1 MKEISLNILDLA
13 QNSIEAGAKKLIIEV
28 LESQEGYLIVKII
41 DNGHGME
48 QEFLKDVKDPFKTTR
63 TTRKVGL
70 GIPLIEMNAKQSGGE
85 VKITSIK
92 GEGTTVLASFEQANI
107 DRPPLGKLIDTVE
120 MLLITN
126 PSLHLIVKYR
136 SCLGEFLL
144 DSKDIHEALGP
155 DIRLDEPS
163 VYKWLNDYL
172 KQEFDKVIT
181 TF

>member
-13 QNSIEAGAKKLIIEV
+13 QNSIEAGARNLIIEV
-28 LESQEGYLIVKII
+28 LENQEGYLIVSLT
-41 DNGHGME
+41 DDGCGMDE
-48 QEFLKDVKDPFKTTR
+48 DFLREVKDPFKTTR

-70 GIPLIEMNAKQSGGE
+70 GIPLLEMNAKQSGGE
-85 VKITSIK
+85 VKVTSIK
-92 GEGTTVLASFEQANI
+92 GEGTVIVASFEQANI
-107 DRPPLGKLIDTVE
+107 DRPPLGKLSDTVE

-126 PSLHLIVKYR
+126 PSLHLIVNYT
-136 SCLGEFLL
+136 SSLGEFVL
-144 DSKDIHEALGP
+144 DSKDIHEGLGP

-163 VYKWLNDYL
+163 VYIWLSAYL